1 MSSAS
6 CAVYLLP
13 GIKVCAD
20 CTEVAKVRPVPGT
33 PPLLFQNPTPAGR
46 AMLQCRICW
55 EDVGRAQAKASRQ
68 MISKEL
74 VQLQVLG
81 TEGEGLQLLFI
92 NLLLEF
98 VDS

>member
-1 MSSAS
+1 MCRLHRSGQSQASAW
-6 CAVYLLP
+6 
-13 GIKVCAD
+13 D
-20 CTEVAKVRPVPGT
+20 